1 MIPLARSTFRIDRK
15 GVREILNRA
24 ETAAVVREMAEEIAD
39 NVRQI
44 VGDDVEVVV
53 ESYQTDRS
61 AAAVTIADARGM
73 EYQATNGAL
82 TRAAAAVGLEV
93 RSR

>member
-1 MIPLARSTFRIDRK
+1 MIPLARSGFRIDRR

-24 ETAAVVREMAEEIAD
+24 ETADVVNEVAEQIAN
-39 NVRQI
+39 NVRGL
-44 VGDDVEVVV
+44 VDDDVEVLV
-53 ESYQTDRS
+53 EAYQTDRT
-61 AAAVTIADARGM
+61 AAAVTIADPRGM

-93 RSR
+93 TSR